1 MSRLITES
9 DLATWA
15 EARAIVISFCRSRPS
30 GTCVIDVMDWI
41 REPLALCQ
49 DQGIC
54 VLFGMS
60 SARSS
65 EISRHQGR
73 TGSNGTRLR
82 SIQGGADGLSR
93 LARVLNEDVNWL
105 ITDEP
110 SSAKELAVRLRG
122 LGPELWALGGGEAP
136 GLG

>member
-15 EARAIVISFCRSRPS
+15 EARAIVISFCRSRRS

-54 VLFGMS
+54 VLFG
-60 SARSS
+60 
-65 EISRHQGR
+65 
-73 TGSNGTRLR
+73 NVL
-82 SIQGGADGLSR
+82 GAMLGESLDTEVEPVPMDPGIAPSKAER
-93 LARVLNEDVNWL
+93 MACRGWLAC
-105 ITDEP
+105 
-110 SSAKELAVRLRG
+110 
-122 LGPELWALGGGEAP
+122 
-136 GLG
+136 